1 MLSNMSPLITN
12 ISNQSVLF
20 VKNGQWSHVTTTL
33 LYEIL
38 MARPLEQK
46 EKENKQ
52 EQKAFPGGHSLL
64 KSFEYIYPAW
74 FGGKYFGVQ

>member
-1 MLSNMSPLITN
+1 
-12 ISNQSVLF
+12 
-20 VKNGQWSHVTTTL
+20 
-33 LYEIL
+33 
-38 MARPLEQK
+38 MALRLEQK

-74 FGGKYFGVQ
+74 FGGKYFGVQWAVAHRTEFKW